1 MMDWN
6 SCVGRGER
14 GDLAHG
20 DDGEDGLQ
28 RGDVVELFVD
38 DLDGLEADVEVA
50 GDATEVRGEE
60 ISRLRIEARHV
71 SGVELVRGVSDEF
84 SAMRRFAKAHSHL
97 RKSEGSR
104 MRSSLLMP

>member
-1 MMDWN
+1 MDWN

-71 SGVELVRGVSDEF
+71 SGVELARETALAARDLKEALDDITGGMNLKE
-84 SAMRRFAKAHSHL
+84 
-97 RKSEGSR
+97 
-104 MRSSLLMP
+104 LLK